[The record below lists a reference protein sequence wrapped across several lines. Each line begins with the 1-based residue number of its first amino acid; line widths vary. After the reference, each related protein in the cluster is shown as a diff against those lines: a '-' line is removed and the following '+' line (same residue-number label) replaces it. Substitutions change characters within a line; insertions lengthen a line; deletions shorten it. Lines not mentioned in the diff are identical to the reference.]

1 MDMRWLKL
9 CSLRSLR
16 AQLLAAYVG
25 GLLLTTVLIGVP
37 TFILFTW
44 QADAM
49 NQHRLRDAAHTL
61 ARLQRFDASGR
72 PAAMHFPAEWQWIY
86 DALPG
91 EVDLRVVDRA
101 GRPVRTEPGDGRPH
115 LLPESLILDPALAV
129 VQVRIGDRNVHVA
142 TAPAPQSTSG
152 YSIQAAFSERFSN
165 LLRLASRLPLQPVM
179 ILIVVLALPVIGLL
193 MRLTLRKLL
202 RPLRAASEAA
212 ARIDLHNLSARIA
225 ADSVPTEL
233 APLIDAFN
241 LALERLEKGYRVQQ
255 EFLAAAAHEL
265 KTPLAL
271 VRGELELNGTADR
284 ALLLKDIDGMA
295 RQVHQLLH
303 LAEASEAH
311 NYAIGPTDV
320 SAVAIDVVGFLKRLA
335 EDSGVRL
342 ALELPAAPVEWQAD
356 QGALFSL
363 LKNLVEN
370 AIQHSPKGGVVTVA
384 LEPGS
389 ISVRDRGAGIREEHL
404 PHIFKRFWRGP
415 GRDQH
420 SGGGAGLGLSISQEI
435 AAAHGWRLQASAALP
450 GAVFRL
456 GPSVLSC
463 RFVE

>member
-1 MDMRWLKL
+1 
-9 CSLRSLR
+9 
-16 AQLLAAYVG
+16 
-25 GLLLTTVLIGVP
+25 
-37 TFILFTW
+37 
-44 QADAM
+44 
-49 NQHRLRDAAHTL
+49 
-61 ARLQRFDASGR
+61 
-72 PAAMHFPAEWQWIY
+72 
-86 DALPG
+86 
-91 EVDLRVVDRA
+91 
-101 GRPVRTEPGDGRPH
+101 
-115 LLPESLILDPALAV
+115 
-129 VQVRIGDRNVHVA
+129 
-142 TAPAPQSTSG
+142 
-152 YSIQAAFSERFSN
+152 
-165 LLRLASRLPLQPVM
+165 
-179 ILIVVLALPVIGLL
+179 
-193 MRLTLRKLL
+193 L

-320 SAVAIDVVGFLKRLA
+320 SAVAIDVVDFLTRLA
-335 EDSGVRL
+335 KDSGVRL
-342 ALELPAAPVEWQAD
+342 ALELPPAAVEWQAD

-370 AIQHSPKGGVVTVA
+370 AIQHSPQGGVVTVA

-389 ISVRDRGAGIREEHL
+389 ISVRDQGAGIREEHL

-435 AAAHGWRLQASAALP
+435 AAAHGWRLQVSAALP

-456 GPSVLSC
+456 CGGGRIPGELR
-463 RFVE
+463 RFRLPALRG